1 MLRFFFTK
9 GNFCLE
15 FKMELL
21 KNERL
26 DYVNDSLSLI
36 QKTDGLTFGTD
47 ALLLAGYVRGRYK
60 RGLEI
65 GGGTGIISML
75 LATRG
80 KVERIDTV
88 EVQKEYAALIERNIA
103 LNGLEDKITAVHAD
117 VRALKK
123 GEEYD
128 IVFSNPPYMRA
139 NSGKQ
144 NASDS
149 KSMARHELN
158 GDIGELIGAGARMLK
173 WGGSLVCVYRQDR
186 LIDILS
192 AMRGSGAEP
201 KRLTFVH
208 ASAARE
214 PSMVLIEAKF
224 GGKSGINVTRPL
236 IIYKSGTSGE
246 YSDDMNYI
254 MDNGS
259 FPADFYP

>member
-1 MLRFFFTK
+1 M
-9 GNFCLE
+9 E
-15 FKMELL
+15 IIMELL

-88 EVQKEYAALIERNIA
+88 EVQGEYAELIERNIA
-103 LNGLEDKITAVHAD
+103 LNGLQEKMTSVHAD
-117 VRALKK
+117 VRDIKRDD
-123 GEEYD
+123 EYD
-128 IVFSNPPYMRA
+128 IVFSNPPYMRSD
-139 NSGKQ
+139 SGKQ
-144 NASDS
+144 NENDA
-149 KSMARHELN
+149 KSAARHELN
-158 GDIGELIGAGARMLK
+158 GGIDELISSGAKLLK

-192 AMRGSGAEP
+192 AMRDAKVEP

-208 ASAARE
+208 ASAHSK

-236 IIYKSGTSGE
+236 IIYKNGTSGE
-246 YSDDMNYI
+246 YSNDMNYI